1 MLHASYDVIV
11 VGAGI
16 SGLYAAREVLK
27 AHPSWRVCIAERYK
41 GLGGRTYSY
50 HPEDFPGVGWE
61 MGAGRIR
68 RSHVHLMS
76 LLEEYGLHW
85 IPISADAAFKESAK
99 KPLTPDVFSSMI
111 IPVFLAPLANLS
123 ATDLAHN
130 TIETLMHRVYGRDK
144 TNALLAQF
152 PYRAEVNTLRA
163 DVALQG
169 FLGGGEMSSMED
181 YGVLKEGFSELIARM
196 RADVEDRGCIVL
208 PRHRLVGLAAA
219 GAGAGSHKATDC
231 TFAFGRSKK
240 GEPHGEITL
249 RANKACILALHKD
262 AVAELSV
269 FKGWDTLQHLK
280 TKPLLRQYAIFPKGR
295 DGRVWFAELP
305 KVVTPARPRYII
317 PVDPARGVIMIS
329 YTDADDTEQYVK
341 ILNEEGEKELE
352 RAVVS
357 DVRKL
362 FPGVS
367 IPKPLF
373 FKPHAWE
380 TGCTY
385 WLPGNYDPARLSRAA
400 VHPLPDAL
408 PGVWLCGE
416 SWSMRQAWV
425 EGALENTMMMLQR
438 SKLE

>member
-27 AHPSWRVCIAERYK
+27 AHPKWRVCIAERYK

-61 MGAGRIR
+61 MGAGRVR
-68 RSHVHLMS
+68 RSHVHLME
-76 LLEEYGLHW
+76 LIEEYGLHW
-85 IPISADAAFKESAK
+85 IPISADTLFKESAR
-99 KPLTPDVFSSMI
+99 KPLVPDVFSSMI
-111 IPVFLAPLANLS
+111 IPVYLAPLAKLT
-123 ATDLAHN
+123 AADLAGN
-130 TIETLMHRVYGRDK
+130 TIEGLMNRVYGREK
-144 TNALLAQF
+144 TVQLLAQF

-163 DVALQG
+163 DIALQG

-181 YGVLKEGFSELIARM
+181 YGVLKEGFSELVARM
-196 RADVEDRGCIVL
+196 RADVEERGCMVL
-208 PRHRLVGLAAA
+208 PRHRLIGLL
-219 GAGAGSHKATDC
+219 KADDLSTDC
-231 TFAFGRSKK
+231 TFEFGRAKK
-240 GEPHGEITL
+240 GESQGIITL
-249 RANKACILALHKD
+249 RAEKACVLALHRD
-262 AVAELSV
+262 AVAELGA
-269 FKGWDTLQHLK
+269 FKGWSVLSHLK

-295 DGRVWFAELP
+295 DGRVWFADMP

-317 PVDPARGVIMIS
+317 PVDASRGVIMIS
-329 YTDADDTEQYVK
+329 YTDAEDTTPYTD
-341 ILNEEGEKELE
+341 ILEEDGEKALE
-352 RAVVS
+352 RTVVA

-362 FPGVS
+362 FPGVT

-385 WLPGNYDPARLSRAA
+385 WLPGDYDPERLSRSA
-400 VHPLPDAL
+400 VHPLPSTL

-425 EGALENTMMMLQR
+425 EGALEHTRMMLQR